1 MPDWPGPTL
10 LSHAAVPIPLG
21 LAADADAL
29 SNAADAGLGLF
40 RIVCLLSIGGFKMA
54 THSSYQSHHVRIA
67 AHCAHSFAEKVRKS
81 GLLLSCGRAPAARPA
96 EQREQRRV
104 NQRVVHSCPDS
115 RHQDH
120 HCRSVPRSEARLHL
134 SKNSLEIAMEDN
146 NGFASYSVE
155 PTPSPTPM
163 DAAATLTLAPTYDE
177 NFSTP
182 YPTYDQGDQG
192 YYDDDDDMTPLMRA
206 YATIGFIIRIFLPII
221 LIVMCCRLKRRGEFA
236 DGLGGVGGGGRAQD
250 GGFVSGEIRMD
261 PEERKRY
268 VEERLCSKVRF
279 GSDFPGMARYIT
291 SILLLYATT
300 HYVLSLLLSKNRK

>member
-1 MPDWPGPTL
+1 
-10 LSHAAVPIPLG
+10 
-21 LAADADAL
+21 
-29 SNAADAGLGLF
+29 
-40 RIVCLLSIGGFKMA
+40 
-54 THSSYQSHHVRIA
+54 
-67 AHCAHSFAEKVRKS
+67 
-81 GLLLSCGRAPAARPA
+81 
-96 EQREQRRV
+96 
-104 NQRVVHSCPDS
+104 
-115 RHQDH
+115 
-120 HCRSVPRSEARLHL
+120 
-134 SKNSLEIAMEDN
+134 MEDN